1 VYVLATNVGKIPLMP
16 DYCMMDKN
24 DKEYTLKN
32 HLGQITK
39 IPNMPE

>member
-1 VYVLATNVGKIPLMP
+1 MP
-16 DYCMMDKN
+16 DYYIMDKD

-32 HLGQITK
+32 YLGETTK